1 MNKSLSILRKKSNK
15 NLRKIKSTGYKTRK
29 SISQPNLIGNF
40 NHLSTSY
47 KVYLF
52 NKLTPEIIAATSH
65 VCEPEF
71 HSDFLLDILS
81 EEGNHI
87 FLLVNNKS
95 VIGFII
101 ANYNYYDKTCTTR
114 LNNTFYIKLL
124 CLQENKRG
132 LRLFPIFL
140 NFVEKYIH
148 HHFFINHIRLTAN
161 NRTNYLKYLKLGFIQ
176 ENNTNYDCEYSMIK
190 HLE

>member
-1 MNKSLSILRKKSNK
+1 MNKTLTILRKKSNK
-15 NLRKIKSTGYKTRK
+15 NLKKIKSTGYKTRK
-29 SISQPNLIGNF
+29 SISHPNLIGNF

-52 NKLTPEIIAATSH
+52 NKLSPEIIVATSH
-65 VCEPEF
+65 VCEPDYDSEF
-71 HSDFLLDILS
+71 LPDILS

-101 ANYNYYDKTCTTR
+101 ANHNYYDKQCSTR

-124 CLQENKRG
+124 CLKQNKRG

-148 HHFFINHIRLTAN
+148 DHFFINHIRLTAN
-161 NRTNYLKYLKLGFIQ
+161 NRKNYLKYLKLGFIQ
-176 ENNTNYDCEYSMIK
+176 ENDTNYECEYSMIK